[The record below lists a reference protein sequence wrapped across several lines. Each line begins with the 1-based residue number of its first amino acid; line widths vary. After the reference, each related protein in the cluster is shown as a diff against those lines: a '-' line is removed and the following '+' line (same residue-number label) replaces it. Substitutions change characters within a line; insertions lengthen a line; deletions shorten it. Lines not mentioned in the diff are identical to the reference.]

1 MKTILYNKNLFLI
14 LSMFLLSSVS
24 AQTAFKGL
32 DESLVNVLPANEF
45 DFAGTW
51 TAYIYSV
58 EYDKEAE
65 SVSRFEVID
74 SVHSVFYHRLV
85 GFPTKAYRILS
96 MNNQSYWEDAVI
108 NLAAESDEYQMYWL
122 GLDSLK
128 AVSTITTYGE
138 MAIHFNIDVEDKSDA
153 IDNNLFIELVRNE
166 PSRKK

>member
-1 MKTILYNKNLFLI
+1 MKTILCNKNLFII

-74 SVHSVFYHRLV
+74 SVHSVFYHRLI
-85 GFPTKAYRILS
+85 GFRHKLRRVDRTCRFHLFDFLLIKVRELIVFLRR
-96 MNNQSYWEDAVI
+96 
-108 NLAAESDEYQMYWL
+108 
-122 GLDSLK
+122 GLDRPRMPKRSPHIFVHELPQ
-128 AVSTITTYGE
+128 TI
-138 MAIHFNIDVEDKSDA
+138 KPR
-153 IDNNLFIELVRNE
+153 L
-166 PSRKK
+166 